1 MSGALGLNWQD
12 AACQVKSQKKSDNM
26 DTVRARECK
35 QKTKRFDIIL
45 LNGKG
50 FLICVFIVEFV
61 SLIGLK
67 VVSAE

>member
-45 LNGKG
+45 LNEKRILDMRLYCRVCITNRFEGC
-50 FLICVFIVEFV
+50 F
-61 SLIGLK
+61 S
-67 VVSAE
+67 